1 MVTSFGVPRSAL
13 RSTHMTR
20 SHSRTMRVSQEF
32 LVEPGT
38 FTILL
43 VAHSFNSGSALSSNA
58 AAAEVGALLAAALTA
73 TVAFALA
80 GA

>member
-1 MVTSFGVPRSAL
+1 
-13 RSTHMTR
+13 
-20 SHSRTMRVSQEF
+20 MRVSQEF

-43 VAHSFNSGSALSSNA
+43 VAHSFNSGSALSSKA
-58 AAAEVGALLAAALTA
+58 AAVEVGALVGAAL
-73 TVAFALA
+73 VAKAARALA